1 MKKYTTYMVRKV
13 QYFKD
18 DNSSQSD
25 LWIQCNLIKILTCM
39 VSFYKIDKLILT
51 FIWKCKGLRIRT
63 NLDGLH
69 YQISRHYK
77 ATGDNMTANTNSK
90 INRHPRTDKRIQ
102 KQTWF
107 MTKGTQFEVRYCN
120 RVCNRKTMVSITR
133 YLHDIKKNL
142 ALYQTYT
149 PKGTPEYCRS

>member
-1 MKKYTTYMVRKV
+1 
-13 QYFKD
+13 
-18 DNSSQSD
+18 
-25 LWIQCNLIKILTCM
+25 M

-102 KQTWF
+102 KQT
-107 MTKGTQFEVRYCN
+107 
-120 RVCNRKTMVSITR
+120 
-133 YLHDIKKNL
+133 
-142 ALYQTYT
+142 
-149 PKGTPEYCRS
+149 